1 MHMHVQLLNLKRI
14 LGTLAMATLL
24 TTACSGGA
32 APAANAPAGE
42 SNAGDY
48 SRLRGQVLD
57 RSAEMSRA
65 ANALRTAA
73 SGYLELAQAA
83 GFDYRTIAGEQKTAV
98 LERLLEAR
106 AAWRN
111 AAVSYSYMEALIAG
125 APSLADFDVI
135 LDTGSAAGEGD
146 ESVAPYDLT
155 LSDGRVIKRP
165 GNLFSVLEAVLW
177 TTRTEFR
184 APGDVTVDLDGD
196 GSIGFGDHLP
206 DALVLSAAAG
216 ALVDQSAALE
226 KAASAWRP
234 SETDA
239 FLTLIIMMPS
249 LGDYIDAW
257 KESRFVMGEASL
269 HKENI
274 GLSRIADLDGVMK
287 GLRIAFDAAEPRIR
301 AIDAP
306 TADIMNAELTA
317 LAKKITETAKAE
329 NGGRRFSTMEAAAL
343 ADEAAQSGQK
353 MADAMFA
360 AAEKAGITLDQ

>member
-1 MHMHVQLLNLKRI
+1 MHMHVQLLKMKRI

-24 TTACSGGA
+24 TTACSGGE

-42 SNAGDY
+42 ASAGDY
-48 SRLRGQVLD
+48 SRLRVQVLD

-73 SGYLELAQAA
+73 AGYLELAQTA
-83 GFDYRTIAGEQKTAV
+83 GYDYRTIASEQKTSV

-111 AAVSYSYMEALIAG
+111 AAVSYSYMEALVAG
-125 APSLADFDVI
+125 APALADFDVL

-155 LSDGRVIKRP
+155 LSDGRVIAKP
-165 GNLFSVLEAVLW
+165 GNLFSVLEATLW
-177 TTRTEFR
+177 GTRTEFR
-184 APGDVTVDLDGD
+184 APGDITVDLDGD
-196 GSIGFGDHLP
+196 GFIGFGDHLP
-206 DALVLSAAAG
+206 DALVLSAAAA
-216 ALVDQSAALE
+216 ALVDQAAALE
-226 KAASAWRP
+226 RAATDWRP

-239 FLTLIIMMPS
+239 FLTLMIMTPS

-269 HKENI
+269 HLENI
-274 GLSRIADLDGVMK
+274 GVSRIADLDGVMK
-287 GLRIAFDAAEPRIR
+287 GLKIAFDAAEPRIR

-306 TADIMNAELTA
+306 TADLLNSELTA
-317 LAKKITETAKAE
+317 LAKKIAETAKAE
-329 NGGRRFSTMEAAAL
+329 SGGRRFSAMEAAAL
-343 ADEAAQSGQK
+343 ADEAAQAGQR
-353 MADAMFA
+353 MADALFA
-360 AAEKAGITLDQ
+360 AAEKAGIILDQ